1 MIQWI
6 GCLIYPEAVNC
17 YPFESFFL
25 TLAGSHE
32 PLNKKIQVEN
42 EHILEGLRLGDIRV
56 IEHIFTTC
64 KPSVMQLVVRQG
76 GTLADGEDVF
86 MDALEAIYRKLQSGG
101 LSLDR
106 AAFKTYLTQVCL
118 YQWSRKA
125 RKLNRRPEV
134 TKAIP
139 GVQTGMEEI
148 YEALADLD
156 RKKIVDGKMQLLAEA
171 CRQLLHWFFKEEK
184 SISEV
189 AGLLGITEGNTRKR
203 KYECKEKLFRLVKE
217 DPFYHELKFP
227 G

>member
-1 MIQWI
+1 MKW
-6 GCLIYPEAVNC
+6 CLIYPELVIC
-17 YPFESFFL
+17 YSIDCFFL
-25 TLAGSHE
+25 TLGGSHE
-32 PLNKKIQVEN
+32 PLNKKIQAEN

-64 KPSVMQLVVRQG
+64 KPSVIRLVIRQG
-76 GTLADGEDVF
+76 GTVADGEDVF

-106 AAFKTYLTQVCL
+106 ATFKTYLTQVCL
-118 YQWSRKA
+118 YQWSKKA
-125 RKLNRRPEV
+125 RKLNRRPGV
-134 TKAIP
+134 TKVVP
-139 GVQTGMEEI
+139 EVQTGMEEV

-156 RKKIVDGKMQLLAEA
+156 RKKMVAGKMQLLAEG
-171 CRQLLHWFFKEEK
+171 CRQMLRWFFKEEK

-189 AGLLGITEGNTRKR
+189 AGLLGISEGSTRKR

-217 DPFYHELKFP
+217 DPHYHELKFP

>member
-106 AAFKTYLTQVCL
+106 ASFKTYLTQVCL
-118 YQWSRKA
+118 YQWSKKA
-125 RKLNRRPEV
+125 RKKNRVYPV
-134 TKAIP
+134 TYPAQE
-139 GVQTGMEEI
+139 VQTGVEEV

-156 RKKIVDGKMQLLAEA
+156 RKKMIAEKIQLLSEG
-171 CRQLLHWFFKEEK
+171 CRQLLDWFIAENKN
-184 SISEV
+184 ISEV
-189 AGLLGITEGNTRKR
+189 ALLLGISEGSTRKR

-217 DPFYHELKFP
+217 DPHYHELKFP

>member
-1 MIQWI
+1 MIHWI

-25 TLAGSHE
+25 TLTGSHE
-32 PLNKKIQVEN
+32 PLNKKIQAEN

-56 IEHIFTTC
+56 IEQIFTTC

-86 MDALEAIYRKLQSGG
+86 MDALEAIYRKLLSGG

-118 YQWSRKA
+118 YQWSKKA
-125 RKLNRRPEV
+125 RKKNRVYPV
-134 TKAIP
+134 TNPAQE
-139 GVQTGMEEI
+139 VQTGVEEV

-156 RKKIVDGKMQLLAEA
+156 RKKMIAEKIQLLSKG
-171 CRQLLHWFFKEEK
+171 CRQLLDWFIAENKN
-184 SISEV
+184 ISEI
-189 AGLLGITEGNTRKR
+189 ARLLGISEGSTRKR

-217 DPFYHELKFP
+217 DPHYHELKFP